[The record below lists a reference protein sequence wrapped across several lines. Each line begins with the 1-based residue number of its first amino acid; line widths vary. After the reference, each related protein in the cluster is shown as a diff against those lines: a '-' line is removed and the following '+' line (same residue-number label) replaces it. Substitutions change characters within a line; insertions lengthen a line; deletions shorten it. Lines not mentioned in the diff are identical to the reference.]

1 MSTALRPL
9 GLCALAV
16 LLGLAGAGR
25 ATGIDAATLSEYVTP
40 TLSER
45 VRGEFT
51 DWFRP
56 PAGAAPA
63 GAQRYNFFA
72 SQFRA
77 GVRVTLPRVQL
88 VAEMQDTRLVGLPDD
103 ASLAP
108 PIGNLGPGATY
119 FAHTHDTDQG
129 EPFLKLA
136 HLTLRQSGFSA
147 TVGRFEYSDGLET
160 IPGDPALAQLKRQ
173 RIGERLV
180 GPFAFTHVTRSFDGV
195 RGAFDSPAWNATAVA
210 VRPTHGGFEVS
221 ANREI
226 GDVGLAGLALTKK
239 GLPWLETSDLRL
251 FWLYYEDARDNP
263 LKVDNRPL
271 AVRAADHDEIA
282 VHSVGAHAVAVADA
296 GPGRVDGLLW
306 GTVQKGEWGRDGH
319 DAWAWAAEAGYQ
331 LPRLP
336 LAPWLR
342 VGWNRSSGDDD
353 PTDGH
358 HDTFFQLIP
367 TPRTYALFPF
377 YNLMNIDDVF
387 AQLLF
392 QPHTRVQGRIDYHRL
407 RVTEGGDLWYSG
419 GGATNDDVF
428 GFAGSPAAGRRGLA
442 HVVDLSL
449 TVTLPWRLT
458 LGGYYGHA
466 FGGEVVGA
474 TFAGRDA
481 DYGFVEA
488 TYRY

>member
-1 MSTALRPL
+1 MSTGLWPLRL
-9 GLCALAV
+9 RVLAAV
-16 LLGLAGAGR
+16 LGLAGAER
-25 ATGIDAATLSEYVTP
+25 AAGIDLATLPEYVTP

-45 VRGEFT
+45 LRGEFT

-56 PAGAAPA
+56 PPGTAPS
-63 GAQRYNFFA
+63 GAQRYAFLA
-72 SQFRA
+72 SQLRA

-88 VAEMQDTRLVGLPDD
+88 VVEMQDTRLVGLPDD

-160 IPGDPALAQLKRQ
+160 IPGDPALALLKRQ
-173 RIGERLV
+173 RLGERLV

-195 RGAFDSPAWNATAVA
+195 RGVFDSPAWNATAVA
-210 VRPTHGGFEVS
+210 ARPTHGGFEVS

-239 GLPWLETSDLRL
+239 GLPWLDTSDLRL

-263 LKVDNRPL
+263 VKVDNRPL
-271 AVRAADHDEIA
+271 AVRSRDHDEIA

-319 DAWAWAAEAGYQ
+319 DAWAWAVEAGYQ

-336 LAPWLR
+336 FGPWLR
-342 VGWNRSSGDDD
+342 GGWNRSSGDDD
-353 PTDGH
+353 TADGRH
-358 HDTFFQLIP
+358 ETFFQLLP
-367 TPRTYALFPF
+367 TARTYALLPF

-387 AQLLF
+387 AELLL
-392 QPHTRVQGRIDYHRL
+392 QPHPRAQVRIDYHRL

-428 GFAGSPAAGRRGLA
+428 GFAGSPAAGGHGLA
-442 HVVDLSL
+442 HLVDLSL
-449 TVTLPWRLT
+449 TVTLPWRVT